1 MANRNVQNPTGAAR
15 GAAPAGTVEAP
26 VEEAIEKVVGEEV
39 IAAITRASNG
49 LTGQNVGDGS
59 LDGAAQAVLAA
70 GGGQFIDPSLSQYK
84 EGLVLYFDPEHS
96 IVKEVEVGR
105 GGNTAY
111 CVTVP
116 AGMAQPD
123 NSVIFNKAFNAYVST
138 FRKEIRVHDENGE
151 PVLGPNNDPVV
162 VNGGTNQVWN
172 EMRGYS
178 SVSQMLGAM
187 SGRKFKCVKILRN
200 FGPSNYVGNEGERRP
215 TGHRL
220 TSLPLFEEIQRWEI
234 VSILS
239 GVD

>member
-1 MANRNVQNPTGAAR
+1 MARGNAQNPVGAAQDAVQA
-15 GAAPAGTVEAP
+15 GAVNAPA
-26 VEEAIEKVVGEEV
+26 EEAIEKVVGQDV
-39 IAAITRASNG
+39 INAITIASNG

-70 GGGQFIDPSLSQYK
+70 GGGNFIDPSLSQYK

-116 AGMAQPD
+116 AGMAQQD
-123 NSVIFNKAFNAYVST
+123 NSVVFNKAFNAYIST

-151 PVLGPNNDPVV
+151 PVLDAKNNPVTV
-162 VNGGTNQVWN
+162 GGDTNAVWN
-172 EMRGYS
+172 EMRSYG
-178 SVSQMLGAM
+178 SVSQMLQKM

-220 TSLPLFEEIQRWEI
+220 TSLPLFEEI
-234 VSILS
+234 
-239 GVD
+239 

>member
-1 MANRNVQNPTGAAR
+1 MPARNAQNPAGAAQSV
-15 GAAPAGTVEAP
+15 APVGTVDAP
-26 VEEAIEKVVGEEV
+26 VEEAVEKVIGEEV
-39 IAAITRASNG
+39 VAAITRASNG

-59 LDGAAQAVLAA
+59 LSGAAQAVIAA

-105 GGNTAY
+105 GGSNTTY

-123 NSVIFNKAFNAYVST
+123 NSVVYNKAFNAYVST

-172 EMRGYS
+172 EMRGYG
-178 SVSQMLGAM
+178 SVGQMLGAM

-200 FGPSNYVGNEGERRP
+200 FGPSNYVGNEGERHP

-220 TSLPLFEEIQRWEI
+220 TSLPLFEEI
-234 VSILS
+234 
-239 GVD
+239 

>member
-1 MANRNVQNPTGAAR
+1 MPNENGTNPRRATR
-15 GAAPAGTVEAP
+15 GAAQVGQVEAP
-26 VEEAIEKVVGEEV
+26 AEEAEVVDEVEKVVGQDV
-39 IAAITRASNG
+39 IDAITRASNG

-59 LDGAAQAVLAA
+59 LSGAAQAVIAA

-84 EGLVLYFDPEHS
+84 EGLVLFFDPEHS

-105 GGNTAY
+105 GGNNTTY

-123 NSVIFNKAFNAYVST
+123 NSVVFNKAFNAYVST

-151 PVLGPNNDPVV
+151 PVLDPTKNNEPVV

-178 SVSQMLGAM
+178 SVGQMLGAM
-187 SGRKFKCVKILRN
+187 SGRKFKCVKVVRN
-200 FGPSNYVGNEGERRP
+200 FGPSNYVGNEGERHP

-220 TSLPLFEEIQRWEI
+220 TSLPLFEEI
-234 VSILS
+234 
-239 GVD
+239 